1 MKRLIERVVARVSI
15 VGLLF
20 VSGCAALIG
29 ADFDKELAEAD
40 GSGGTGNGGTSPLN
54 TGGVITS
61 GGAPSDGGSTSGGT
75 GGGTDTGGAST
86 GGSGMGGT
94 GAGGDT
100 GGSGT
105 GGSGA
110 SNTGGVGTGGTS
122 VGGSSGGSGGSGIG
136 GSQGTSKVVINEVYG
151 YGGQFIELYNYG
163 SLEYDLSEHA
173 ITNSDGTGPTPPLT
187 KFPQSTKIAA
197 GEYLLLQYQSDF
209 LFGITANE
217 KFYLLGADNEVV
229 SWLEYIGDANVP
241 NGSSYGRDPN
251 GTGDPK
257 ILSTPT
263 PGEAN

>member
-15 VGLLF
+15 VGLVF

-40 GSGGTGNGGTSPLN
+40 ASGGTASGGTSPLN
-54 TGGVITS
+54 TGGVISS
-61 GGAPSDGGSTSGGT
+61 GGVASDGGNTS
-75 GGGTDTGGAST
+75 GGTDTGGAST
-86 GGSGMGGT
+86 GGSGVGGN

-122 VGGSSGGSGGSGIG
+122 VGGSGGGSGGAGTGGTIG
-136 GSQGTSKVVINEVYG
+136 SSEKVAINEVYG
-151 YGGQFIELYNYG
+151 YDGQFIELFNYG
-163 SLEYDLSEHA
+163 SFEYDLSEWA
-173 ITNSDGTGPTPPLT
+173 ITNSAGTGPNPPLGR
-187 KFPQSTKIAA
+187 FPKNIKLAA
-197 GEYLLLQYQSDF
+197 GAYMLLQYQADF

-217 KFYLLGADNEVV
+217 KFYLLDKFGSVV
-229 SWLEYIGDANVP
+229 SELEYPGDANVP
-241 NGSSYGRDPN
+241 DGSSYGRDPN
-251 GTGDPK
+251 GTGTPK